1 MSCCTS
7 SHSTPRVLYRRC
19 GLSNSYFSV
28 VYERVLR
35 GRPPSTGYLVASQL
49 LARVPCRLLLRP
61 ALSRLA
67 QHSSFNGDVRGP
79 NSYFHPPVRSGPVRR
94 LYGGLMRIW
103 LALSKGR
110 RLSTT
115 RIKLFKIQFFNQLSS
130 IGVLNGAVK
139 MSAGRE

>member
-7 SHSTPRVLYRRC
+7 SHSTLRVLYHRC
-19 GLSNSYFSV
+19 GLSNSYFSI

-35 GRPPSTGYLVASQL
+35 GRPPSTGYLLASQL
-49 LARVPCRLLLRP
+49 LARVPCRLLRP
-61 ALSRLA
+61 ASA
-67 QHSSFNGDVRGP
+67 VGQ
-79 NSYFHPPVRSGPVRR
+79 RSIAASVVTYEDRTLTFILRFGSVRR